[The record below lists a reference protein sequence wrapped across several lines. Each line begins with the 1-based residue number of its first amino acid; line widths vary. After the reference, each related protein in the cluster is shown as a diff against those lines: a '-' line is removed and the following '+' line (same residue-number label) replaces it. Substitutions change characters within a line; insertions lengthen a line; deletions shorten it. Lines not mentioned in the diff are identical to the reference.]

1 MPAEISIKGQKARK
15 GERMTKGTG
24 WRLAIVR
31 GRKRV
36 FVGTLLHTMNFG
48 NKRIAIFSVP
58 K

>member
-1 MPAEISIKGQKARK
+1 MAAEIRIKGQKARK

-24 WRLAIVR
+24 WRLAIVK

-36 FVGTLLHTMNFG
+36 FVGTLVHTMNFG
-48 NKRIAIFSVP
+48 SKRIAIFSVP